1 MVGELLECRVGHPE
15 ARLEG
20 AREHDAQEPQVFR
33 LRHGQRTQQHGVH
46 DAEDGGVGRDAEGKH
61 EERDEREAAAA
72 AETAQRVGD
81 ILTSRVQHA
90 GNSIG

>member
-1 MVGELLECRVGHPE
+1 LVGELLECRVGHPE

-46 DAEDGGVGRDAEGKH
+46 DAEDGGVGRDAEREH
-61 EERDEREAAAA
+61 EKGDDREAAAA
-72 AETAQRVGD
+72 AEAAQRIDDVLPYG
-81 ILTSRVQHA
+81 VQHV
-90 GNSIG
+90 SQSVT